1 MIIQCPSCATN
12 FFLDERKFGGSPK
25 KLKCSRC
32 SIIWTSGSNGKPIDV
47 PKLYEPASSQG
58 IKQNTRETKVIDK
71 NIKPDHP
78 LPVPFD
84 KPKSNRSNIFLWFSF
99 ILIFILFV
107 TAWNKR
113 VIFIN
118 QFPIFSPIIE
128 LFDPSIKFRGIEIS
142 NLKSRIDAGQDG
154 STLFVSGSLINQE
167 NYLRRVP
174 SIIVVIEDERG
185 VILQKETERSG
196 NDYFDYQEIKDF
208 EVKFSKYPTNASN
221 IFIEILD

>member
-1 MIIQCPSCATN
+1 M
-12 FFLDERKFGGSPK
+12 
-25 KLKCSRC
+25 
-32 SIIWTSGSNGKPIDV
+32 
-47 PKLYEPASSQG
+47 
-58 IKQNTRETKVIDK
+58 
-71 NIKPDHP
+71 
-78 LPVPFD
+78 PVPFD
-84 KPKSNRSNIFLWFSF
+84 KPKSDRSNFIIWISF

-107 TAWNKR
+107 IAWNKR
-113 VIFIN
+113 VIFVD
-118 QFPIFSPIIE
+118 QFPIFSPVVE
-128 LFDPSIKFRGIEIS
+128 FFDPSIKFRGIEIS

-185 VILQKETERSG
+185 VILQKETVRSG

-208 EVKFSKYPTNASN
+208 EVKFSKYPINASN

>member
-1 MIIQCPSCATN
+1 MIIQCPACATN
-12 FFLDERKFGGSPK
+12 FFLDERKFNGSPK
-25 KLKCSRC
+25 KLKCSRF
-32 SIIWTSGSNGKPIDV
+32 SIVWTSGTDGKPIDI

-58 IKQNTRETKVIDK
+58 IKTNKESKIIDK

-84 KPKSNRSNIFLWFSF
+84 KPKSDRSNFIIWASF

-113 VIFIN
+113 VIFVDR
-118 QFPIFSPIIE
+118 FPIFSPVVE
-128 LFDPSIKFRGIEIS
+128 FFDPSIKFRGIEIS
-142 NLKSRIDAGQDG
+142 NLESRVDSGKDG

-174 SIIVVIEDERG
+174 SIIVVIEDEKG
-185 VILQKETERSG
+185 VILLKEIIRSD

>member
-1 MIIQCPSCATN
+1 M
-12 FFLDERKFGGSPK
+12 
-25 KLKCSRC
+25 
-32 SIIWTSGSNGKPIDV
+32 
-47 PKLYEPASSQG
+47 
-58 IKQNTRETKVIDK
+58 
-71 NIKPDHP
+71 
-78 LPVPFD
+78 PVPFD
-84 KPKSNRSNIFLWFSF
+84 KPKSDRSNFIIWISF

-107 TAWNKR
+107 IAWNKR
-113 VIFIN
+113 VIFVDK
-118 QFPIFSPIIE
+118 FPIFSSVVE
-128 LFDPSIKFRGIEIS
+128 FFDPSIKFRGIEIS

-185 VILQKETERSG
+185 VILLKETVRSG

-208 EVKFSKYPTNASN
+208 EVKFSKYPINASN